1 MGYRRWLTDRDHQ
14 IPSFST
20 SCDEKTIIFYR
31 EITDCVQTRR
41 CRMFGWI
48 YVWHGR
54 LCRCILREL
63 QERKSRFEA
72 LTNFSNGRGVE
83 EACTET
89 GVPSSCLS
97 LSFSTII
104 YPPTFKAFN
113 REALMWQ
120 RLDHRHILPFLGI
133 SEQVFP
139 GALCMVAPWLAKGN
153 ALQHLTHLV
162 ENNGLSGKAYLDT
175 IHRWVGRWYH
185 FHISVA
191 DSLIVAAIGN
201 RTWSPVFA

>member
-20 SCDEKTIIFYR
+20 SCDEKTLIFYR

-104 YPPTFKAFN
+104 YPPLSRRLTGKRWCGRDLITDTFYPFSAFQSKSSQAHYVWLHLGWRKETPCN
-113 REALMWQ
+113 T
-120 RLDHRHILPFLGI
+120 LPI
-133 SEQVFP
+133 
-139 GALCMVAPWLAKGN
+139 
-153 ALQHLTHLV
+153 
-162 ENNGLSGKAYLDT
+162 
-175 IHRWVGRWYH
+175 
-185 FHISVA
+185 
-191 DSLIVAAIGN
+191 
-201 RTWSPVFA
+201 